1 MLLLCLCFK
10 YICIN
15 MFVYVYQKAEKNLC
29 LHYVPTWKWT
39 PKCRALL
46 NWIGGAGLCIGRALP
61 SMFTHRVIRK
71 DYPIPSF
78 MPKLWSAGGG
88 RGGLCIGRKKTAKD
102 GLSRRRAEGEGG
114 GGFSPGPSKCRSLR
128 PLTTLPLPPPP
139 PHLPRLCWFGDRTF
153 SIYNK
158 QQKADLYQLSRKG
171 LSR

>member
-1 MLLLCLCFK
+1 
-10 YICIN
+10 

-114 GGFSPGPSKCRSLR
+114 GDFPPGLLSAGLSDPSQPFPS
-128 PLTTLPLPPPP
+128 